1 VRILILN
8 TFAWAIVTSRCQAAK
23 NDRGIHDTL
32 IDIFKRMETLFQRV
46 EAYTEVAPTTEM
58 TNIIMKIMVEVLMI
72 LGLVTKEIK
81 QTRMSELFMYK
92 YIAVN

>member
-1 VRILILN
+1 MIVGFKTLLSISSS
-8 TFAWAIVTSRCQAAK
+8 AWKLTSSVLK
-23 NDRGIHDTL
+23 L
-32 IDIFKRMETLFQRV
+32 ET
-46 EAYTEVAPTTEM
+46 YTEVAPTTEM
-58 TNIIMKIMVEVLMI
+58 TNIIIKMMVEVLMI